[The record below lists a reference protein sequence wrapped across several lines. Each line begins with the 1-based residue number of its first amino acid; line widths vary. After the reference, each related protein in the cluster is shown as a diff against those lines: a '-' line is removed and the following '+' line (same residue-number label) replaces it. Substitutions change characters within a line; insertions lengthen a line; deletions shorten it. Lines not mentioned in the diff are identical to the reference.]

1 MTTIY
6 NLRKER
12 EREQR
17 RRKREKERDRRE
29 EGGRRGKEKGGRRGK
44 EKGGRRGKEK
54 GETEAKSISNNFL
67 ITFSMLVCPILS
79 SMCNM
84 NTDSS
89 GVMASLTVLSLISRA
104 P

>member
-6 NLRKER
+6 NLRGERKRTKREKER
-12 EREQR
+12 ERE
-17 RRKREKERDRRE
+17 EGGKEGRRE
-29 EGGRRGKEKGGRRGK
+29 
-44 EKGGRRGKEK
+44 KEK
-54 GETEAKSISNNFL
+54 GERETKSISNNFF

-84 NTDSS
+84 KTDSS